1 MVAPTSGEIM
11 IGTRQKGRWV
21 VPSFLLPLAFLL
33 FGCTDEGPAGPSSPL
48 PRPHDDRVYTIDES
62 ELAFTPRTGATAYYG
77 LHEGV
82 QGIAGYRIEV
92 PDDWNGALIMYSH
105 GYRGELLEL
114 SVSNPGIRSH
124 LIRNGYAWAASSYSA
139 NSYDVRAGVEDTN
152 ALALAFEELT
162 GRSRPTRYY
171 ITGHSMGGHISAA
184 AVERETLA
192 TARNRLEYAGA
203 VPMCGVLGD
212 MEHMDYLVAYIVALR
227 HLAGVPVSSFPM
239 PDHRKQFPAVRAAL
253 WVDFDADPGALT
265 PQGEKAKGI
274 LMNLSGGER
283 PTFAEGFGVHQRR
296 IQDLGGVDGT
306 WFGVLPGNAVV
317 TTQIDYQFDAD
328 PASSQEEGDFNAAIF
343 RVEGDPEGVNPPRN
357 DGVRALP
364 ILHGQ
369 FDVPVVTLHTL
380 GDLFVPFVNEQ
391 IYARRAARRGSAG
404 WLVQRAIRETGH
416 CTFASS
422 EEAAAFDDMVL
433 WAEEGV
439 VPAGDPVL
447 LPEAIRDPMYGCAF
461 TLITRSG
468 IVPCGSDRPVDST
481 VLGHHEPEDEVDEEP
496 GKGRRKEG
504 EHDVP
509 HPHPGGIPS
518 EPSSD
523 PSTHAGDDP
532 VLP

>member
-1 MVAPTSGEIM
+1 M
-11 IGTRQKGRWV
+11 IGTRRRGKWV
-21 VPSFLLPLAFLL
+21 VSCLLVP
-33 FGCTDEGPAGPSSPL
+33 FGFMLSGCSTDEGPAGPSDPTVPL
-48 PRPHDDRVYTIDES
+48 PRPHDERAFTIDES
-62 ELAFTPRTGATAYYG
+62 LLSFTPREGATAYYG
-77 LHEGV
+77 LHEGI
-82 QGIAGYRIEV
+82 QGTAGYRIEV
-92 PDDWNGALIMYSH
+92 PDDWNGSLMMYTH

-114 SVSNPGIRSH
+114 SVSNPVIRSH
-124 LIRNGYAWAASSYSA
+124 LIENGYAWAASSYSA

-171 ITGHSMGGHISAA
+171 ISGHSMGGHISAA

-212 MEHMDYLVAYIVALR
+212 MEQMDYVVAYIVALR
-227 HLAGVPVSSFPM
+227 ELAGVPVSSFPM
-239 PDHRKQFPAVRAAL
+239 SDHRSQFPAVRAAL
-253 WVDFDADPGALT
+253 WVDFDADPAALT
-265 PQGEKAKGI
+265 PQGEKAKKV

-283 PTFAEGFGVHQRR
+283 PTFDEGFGVHQSR

-317 TTQIDYQFDAD
+317 TTRIDYQFDAD
-328 PASSQEEGDFNAAIF
+328 PTLSHEEEEFNVAIF
-343 RVEGDPEGVNPPRN
+343 RVEGDPDGVNPPRP
-357 DGVRALP
+357 DGVRAMP

-391 IYARRAARRGSAG
+391 IYARRAERRGSSG

-416 CTFASS
+416 CVFGSS

-433 WAEEGV
+433 WAEGGV
-439 VPAGDPVL
+439 VPAGDEVL
-447 LPEAIRDPMYGCAF
+447 SPEAVGDPMYGCAF

-468 IVPCGSDRPVDST
+468 IPPCGTFVQ
-481 VLGHHEPEDEVDEEP
+481 
-496 GKGRRKEG
+496 
-504 EHDVP
+504 
-509 HPHPGGIPS
+509 
-518 EPSSD
+518 D
-523 PSTHAGDDP
+523 PSDAD
-532 VLP
+532 VLESPG